1 MLLPSRSFRIATGQ
15 SLQRSIGGQSE
26 AFAVD
31 LGLNGV
37 ASGSNVADRGIG
49 IRERRFLTQRGT
61 GEKSSCGHPIATEEE
76 EV

>member
-1 MLLPSRSFRIATGQ
+1 MLLPSRSLLVATGQ
-15 SLQRSIGGQSE
+15 ALQRSIDGQSE
-26 AFAVD
+26 ALAVD

-37 ASGSNVADRGIG
+37 ASGSNVVDRGID

-61 GEKSSCGHPIATEEE
+61 GEKSSCGHLISTEEE